1 MISNSFLNI
10 SGIIQ
15 NLDASQWVVVLCSSF
30 LVISILVIASQ
41 FVINKNKDSI
51 WGHPKGLYILFLTEM
66 WERFSY
72 YGMRA
77 ILVLYL
83 IGNANIENAG
93 LGWTKAD
100 GVELVGWY
108 TMFVYL
114 ASIPG
119 GLIAD
124 KLIGQKK
131 SVFIGGALLCFGHII
146 LAIPEMWAFY
156 TGLIFIVSGV
166 GMLKPNISTMV
177 GGLYPKNQQNKR
189 DMGFYIFYMGINLGA
204 ATAAFIVGYVGEQI
218 NWHWGFGLAGLG
230 MVFGQLTYWYG
241 QRFLSEVGNMVVL
254 ETKKPTEIEESSK
267 TNSNIFSSIFKSVN
281 SITGF
286 LIMFCLGIII
296 WSYGNWD
303 YGLLFIGLAF
313 AVGIAIVVYN
323 DGRSQIE
330 KDRILVIFV
339 SFLIMIVFF
348 GSFEQASGLMNVYA
362 KEKTDLTL
370 GAFNIPA
377 SWFQAVNAIFILV
390 FASIIGSFWVWW
402 KNRKKESSSLFK
414 MAIGVII
421 MGWGFVF
428 MSLASNEVIMIDSW
442 VKWEPDE
449 IVQKSAMTWLILAYL
464 FHTIGEL
471 CASPVSLSFITK
483 LAPERWV
490 AFMMG
495 AYFAATGLGNKLA
508 GFLGKLA
515 FDYGDFEIF
524 TGIAVFCT
532 IFGLLVISI
541 LKPLKRLTHGAE
553 EIVANEK

>member
-1 MISNSFLNI
+1 MTNSFLSITETFKNMDPVQAFVTFF
-10 SGIIQ
+10 S
-15 NLDASQWVVVLCSSF
+15 VLM
-30 LVISILVIASQ
+30 LISILVILFQ
-41 FVINKNKDSI
+41 FVKNRSNDEI

-83 IGNANIENAG
+83 ITEVDNENPG
-93 LGWTKAD
+93 LGWTEAE

-124 KLIGQKK
+124 KILGQRK
-131 SVFIGGALLCFGHII
+131 SVFVGGLLLCAGHLI
-146 LAIPEMWAFY
+146 LAYPEIWAFY

-177 GGLYPKNQQNKR
+177 GGLYPKNEQNKR

-204 ATAAFIVGYVGEQI
+204 ATAALLVGYVGEEI
-218 NWHWGFGLAGLG
+218 GWHYGFGLAGIG
-230 MVFGQLTYWYG
+230 MALGQLTYLYG
-241 QRFLSEVGNMVVL
+241 QRFLSHVGNLVIV
-254 ETKKPTEIEESSK
+254 EKKADSPKGDNLIV
-267 TNSNIFSSIFKSVN
+267 SIFKSVN
-281 SITGF
+281 STIGF
-286 LIMFCLGIII
+286 LIMTLLGAYVWVI
-296 WSYGNWD
+296 YDAWD
-303 YGLLFIGLAF
+303 YGLLFLGLAF
-313 AVGIAIVVYN
+313 AFGVAIVVYN
-323 DGRSQIE
+323 DGKNRIE
-330 KDRILVIFV
+330 KDKILVTYI
-339 SFLIMIVFF
+339 SFLIIIVFF
-348 GSFEQASGLMNVYA
+348 GSFEQASGLMNIYA
-362 KEKTDLTL
+362 KQKTDLSL
-370 GAFNIPA
+370 GAFSIPA
-377 SWFQAVNAIFILV
+377 SWLQSVNAIFILI

-402 KNRKKESSSLFK
+402 KNRKRESSSIFK

-421 MGWGFVF
+421 MGWGFFF
-428 MSLASNEVIMIDSW
+428 MSAASNEY
-442 VKWEPDE
+442 E
-449 IVQKSAMTWLILAYL
+449 INGISGMHWLILAYL

-483 LAPERWV
+483 LAPERWM

-508 GFLGKLA
+508 GFVGKSA

-532 IFGLLVISI
+532 IFGLLVILI

-553 EIVANEK
+553 DITS

>member
-1 MISNSFLNI
+1 MINSFLTITETFKNMDPVQ
-10 SGIIQ
+10 SFV
-15 NLDASQWVVVLCSSF
+15 AFFSVLM
-30 LVISILVIASQ
+30 LISILVILSQ
-41 FVINKNKDSI
+41 FVKNRNNDEI

-83 IGNANIENAG
+83 ITEVDNENPG
-93 LGWTKAD
+93 LGWTEAD

-119 GLIAD
+119 GLLAD
-124 KLIGQKK
+124 KILGQRK
-131 SVFIGGALLCFGHII
+131 SVFIGGLLLCVGHLI
-146 LAIPEMWAFY
+146 LAYPEIWAFY

-177 GGLYPKNQQNKR
+177 GGLYPKNNQNKR

-204 ATAAFIVGYVGEQI
+204 ATAALLVGYVGEEI
-218 NWHWGFGLAGLG
+218 GWHYGFGLAGIG
-230 MVFGQLTYWYG
+230 MALGQLTYLYG
-241 QRFLSEVGNMVVL
+241 QRFLSHVGNLVTV
-254 ETKKPTEIEESSK
+254 EKKEKSTKSQ
-267 TNSNIFSSIFKSVN
+267 NLIFSIFKSVN
-281 SITGF
+281 STVAF
-286 LIMFCLGIII
+286 VVMTLIGIYV
-296 WSYGNWD
+296 WLVFDAWD
-303 YGLLFIGLAF
+303 YGLLYVGLAF
-313 AVGIAIVVYN
+313 AFGVAIVVYN
-323 DGRSQIE
+323 DGKNRTE
-330 KDRILVIFV
+330 KDKILVTYI
-339 SFLIMIVFF
+339 SFLIIIVFF

-362 KEKTDLTL
+362 KQKTDLSL
-370 GAFNIPA
+370 GAFSIPA
-377 SWFQAVNAIFILV
+377 SWLQSVNAIFILI

-402 KNRKKESSSLFK
+402 KNRKRESSSIFK
-414 MAIGVII
+414 MAIGVIV
-421 MGWGFVF
+421 MGWGFFF
-428 MSLASNEVIMIDSW
+428 MSAASNEY
-442 VKWEPDE
+442 E
-449 IVQKSAMTWLILAYL
+449 INGISGMHWLILAYL

-483 LAPERWV
+483 LAPERWM

-508 GFLGKLA
+508 GFVGKSA

-532 IFGLLVISI
+532 IFGILVILV

-553 EIVANEK
+553 EIDEQMAKTVPLKNE